1 MKKMIFAFILLIVFI
16 TPVNSLVVSKDL
28 APVEKSDGVSSVISG
43 MNMKK
48 KKKKGTQGEVTFKE
62 SDGIKSINRQNI

>member
-28 APVEKSDGVSSVISG
+28 APVEKSDGVSSIISG
-43 MNMKK
+43 MNM
-48 KKKKGTQGEVTFKE
+48 
-62 SDGIKSINRQNI
+62 

>member
-28 APVEKSDGVSSVISG
+28 AIDNKYVVVRKG
-43 MNMKK
+43 KK
-48 KKKKGTQGEVTFKE
+48 KYFLGEFIGE
-62 SDGIKSINRQNI
+62 